1 MHCRV
6 LGRTSYRVSE
16 MSFGTWAI
24 GGSWSRVSDEEG
36 DARECEV
43 IAVRSRQ
50 TSITCDPSTAEPT
63 V

>member
-24 GGSWSRVSDEEG
+24 GGSWSTVSDEEG

-43 IAVRSRQ
+43 SGVRSRQ
-50 TSITCDPSTAEPT
+50 TSITRDQLPPEPS